1 MLKSCLIAGATAL
14 LCLIQPTL
22 AEDNS
27 MHFVTSADGTRI
39 AYETQ
44 GSGPPLIFVVGAFN
58 DHTTGAALAEV
69 LAADFTVITYDRR
82 GRGQSGDAAT
92 YTMQKELD
100 DITALLAATGKAAA
114 LLGFS
119 SGAMLIMESAR
130 RGTATGPLILV
141 EPPYLLDQSRPRPSL
156 DFPTRLTALIEAGKR
171 GEAVE
176 LFQTDFIGIPRAVVE
191 QLRHAPF
198 RPGLEAIA
206 HTNVYDATIAGD
218 LTLDP
223 TLPPAISQ
231 PVLTIAG
238 TDSAPFL
245 LATAKALAEMLPN
258 GQFAGIAGMNHDLT
272 PALAPEI
279 AAFLG
284 HE

>member
-1 MLKSCLIAGATAL
+1 MLKRRLITGATAL
-14 LCLIQPTL
+14 FCLTL
-22 AEDNS
+22 PSLAQESS
-27 MHFVTSADGTRI
+27 MQFVTSADGTRI

-58 DHTTGAALAEV
+58 DHTTGAPLAEV
-69 LAADFTVITYDRR
+69 LAADFTVVTYDRR
-82 GRGQSGDAAT
+82 GRGQSGDAAG
-92 YTMQKELD
+92 YTVQKELD
-100 DITALLAATGKAAA
+100 DLAALLTVTGNAPA

-119 SGAMLIMESAR
+119 SGAMLILEGAR
-130 RGTATGPLILV
+130 QGMAFGKLVLV
-141 EPPYLLDQSRPRPSL
+141 EAPYLLDDSRPRPPL
-156 DFPTRLTALIEAGKR
+156 DFPARLTALIEAGKR

-176 LFQTDFIGIPRAVVE
+176 LFQADFIGIPRPVVE
-191 QLRHAPF
+191 QIRHAPF

-223 TLPPAISQ
+223 ALPRAIAQ

-245 LATAKALAEMLPN
+245 LATAEALAEMIPD
-258 GQFAGIAGMNHDLT
+258 GSFARIEGMNHDLT
-272 PALAPEI
+272 PALAPAIVE
-279 AAFLG
+279 FL
-284 HE
+284 EP